1 MNKEEKEAI
10 DILEKFKTKGYSIL
24 LMQYG
29 DRNKTNLKIEMAIE
43 TVLNLIFKQQKEI
56 EELKKYYE
64 QKLEDY
70 YEQKLEDYYNEV

>member
-10 DILEKFKTKGYSIL
+10 EEIKNDIAGVKVEKL
-24 LMQYG
+24 LYGRQYTACYI
-29 DRNKTNLKIEMAIE
+29 DTLE

-70 YEQKLEDYYNEV
+70 YNEV